1 MVVIVTVAVHLPHKK
16 LIQPEF
22 LCGCGRPAASRKC
35 LGGEHN
41 GRMFYRCGNGWVES
55 SDGLNEK
62 LWWKR
67 VSKFTFPFLEVY
79 IFCNIAPCFKIWIS
93 TFQHL
98 GCEVFVWEDFIQKF
112 AETVFEYN
120 QLGEDELESEIIGTI
135 GARTSN

>member
-1 MVVIVTVAVHLPHKK
+1 MVVIVTVVVHLPHKK

-41 GRMFYRCGNGWVES
+41 GRMFYRCGNGWVEN

-67 VSKFTFPFLEVY
+67 
-79 IFCNIAPCFKIWIS
+79 
-93 TFQHL
+93 HL
-98 GCEVFVWEDFIQKF
+98 GCEVFVWEDVIQKF